1 VSGDFKSCRDAVT
14 ETALSIKAA
23 KMQPTAWDDLR
34 YVLALARFATIAEA
48 ARHLSVDE
56 ATVRRRIARIERQL
70 GARLFD
76 RARGRLAPTEAGRA
90 AAERAERVE
99 QEVEGLIA
107 AATGAGRVAAG
118 RVRVTAVPVI
128 VNRLLLPALPLLVE
142 ANPGLTVD
150 LIAEP
155 RDLSPVKREVD
166 IAVRLARPVQELR
179 AIARRIA
186 DLVYAVYGAPGRD
199 SDSLPW
205 ITYEDLM
212 ADLPQARWIAD
223 CITAGD
229 AEAPVRVN
237 DAEGIVSALE
247 QGIGKSLL
255 PSVIGDAVKGLIRLE
270 DAAPPLVREI
280 WLLTHPELR
289 GLPRIQAVVDWLDFV
304 LRPRAG
310 SPRFSSESRDLDGA
324 TE

>member
-1 VSGDFKSCRDAVT
+1 VSGDFEGCRDAVT
-14 ETALSIKAA
+14 ETVLSIKAA
-23 KMQPTAWDDLR
+23 KMQSIAWDDLR

-56 ATVRRRIARIERQL
+56 ATVGRRIARIERQL
-70 GARLFD
+70 GAQLFD

-128 VNRLLLPALPLLVE
+128 VNRLLLPALPLLVQ
-142 ANPGLTVD
+142 ANPGLAVD

-186 DLVYAVYGAPGRD
+186 DLVYAAYGAPGRN

-229 AEAPVRVN
+229 TEAPVRVN
-237 DAEGIVSALE
+237 
-247 QGIGKSLL
+247 
-255 PSVIGDAVKGLIRLE
+255 R
-270 DAAPPLVREI
+270 R
-280 WLLTHPELR
+280 
-289 GLPRIQAVVDWLDFV
+289 
-304 LRPRAG
+304 
-310 SPRFSSESRDLDGA
+310 
-324 TE
+324 

>member
-1 VSGDFKSCRDAVT
+1 
-14 ETALSIKAA
+14 
-23 KMQPTAWDDLR
+23 
-34 YVLALARFATIAEA
+34 
-48 ARHLSVDE
+48 
-56 ATVRRRIARIERQL
+56 
-70 GARLFD
+70 
-76 RARGRLAPTEAGRA
+76 LAPTEAGRA

-99 QEVEGLIA
+99 QEVEGLVA
-107 AATGAGRVAAG
+107 AAAGADRVAAG

-128 VNRLLLPALPLLVE
+128 VNRLLLPTLPSLLE
-142 ANPGLTVD
+142 ANPNLTVD

-166 IAVRLARPVQELR
+166 VAVRLARPVRELR
-179 AIARRIA
+179 TIARRIG
-186 DLVYAVYGAPGRD
+186 DLVYAVYGAPGQD

-223 CITAGD
+223 RITAGD

-237 DAEGIVSALE
+237 DAEGIISALQ

-255 PSVIGDAVKGLIRLE
+255 PSVIGDVVQGVIRLE

-280 WLLTHPELR
+280 WLLTHPDLR
-289 GLPRIQAVVDWLDFV
+289 GLSRIQAVVDWLDFV
-304 LRPRAG
+304 LRPHAR
-310 SPRFSSESRDLDGA
+310 SPRFSPGSQSA
-324 TE
+324 TG

>member
-1 VSGDFKSCRDAVT
+1 
-14 ETALSIKAA
+14 
-23 KMQPTAWDDLR
+23 MQPIAWDDLR

-48 ARHLSVDE
+48 ARRLSVDE
-56 ATVRRRIARIERQL
+56 ATVGRRIARIERQL

-76 RARGRLAPTEAGRA
+76 RAQGRLAPTEAGRV

-99 QEVEGLIA
+99 HEVEGLIA
-107 AATGAGRVAAG
+107 AAAGVDRIAAG

-128 VNRLLLPALPLLVE
+128 VNRLLLPALPLLLD
-142 ANPGLTVD
+142 ANPSLAVY

-166 IAVRLARPVQELR
+166 VAVRLARPARELR
-179 AIARRIA
+179 TIARRIG
-186 DLVYAVYGAPGRD
+186 DLVYAVYCAAGRD

-223 CITAGD
+223 RITAGD

-237 DAEGIVSALE
+237 DAEGIISALQ

-255 PSVIGDAVKGLIRLE
+255 PSVIGDAVQGLIQIE
-270 DAAPPLVREI
+270 DAAQPLVREI

-289 GLPRIQAVVDWLDFV
+289 GLPRIQVVVDWLDFV
-304 LRPRAG
+304 LNPLARCRG
-310 SPRFSSESRDLDGA
+310 S
-324 TE
+324 

>member
-1 VSGDFKSCRDAVT
+1 
-14 ETALSIKAA
+14 
-23 KMQPTAWDDLR
+23 MQPIAWDDLR

-48 ARHLSVDE
+48 ARRLSVDE
-56 ATVRRRIARIERQL
+56 ATVGRRIARIERQL

-76 RARGRLAPTEAGRA
+76 RAQGRLAPTELGRVA
-90 AAERAERVE
+90 AARAERVE
-99 QEVEGLIA
+99 HEVERLIA
-107 AATGAGRVAAG
+107 AAAGADRIAAG

-128 VNRLLLPALPLLVE
+128 INRLLLPALPLLLE
-142 ANPGLTVD
+142 ANPRLAVD

-166 IAVRLARPVQELR
+166 VAVRLARPIQELR
-179 AIARRIA
+179 TIARRIG
-186 DLVYAVYGAPGRD
+186 DLVYTVYGAPGRD
-199 SDSLPW
+199 SDRLPW

-223 CITAGD
+223 RIRAGD

-237 DAEGIVSALE
+237 DAEGIISALQ

-255 PSVIGDAVKGLIRLE
+255 PSVIGDAAQGLIQLE

-289 GLPRIQAVVDWLDFV
+289 GLPRIQVVVDWLDFV
-304 LRPRAG
+304 LRPRAR
-310 SPRFSSESRDLDGA
+310 SPRLSAGS
-324 TE
+324 

>member
-1 VSGDFKSCRDAVT
+1 
-14 ETALSIKAA
+14 
-23 KMQPTAWDDLR
+23 MQPIAWDDLR
-34 YVLALARFATIAEA
+34 YVLALARFTTIAEA
-48 ARHLSVDE
+48 ARRLSVDE
-56 ATVRRRIARIERQL
+56 ATVGRRIARIERQL
-70 GARLFD
+70 GSRLFD
-76 RARGRLAPTEAGRA
+76 RAQGRLAPTEAGRA

-99 QEVEGLIA
+99 QEVEELIA
-107 AATGAGRVAAG
+107 AAAGTDHIAAG

-128 VNRLLLPALPLLVE
+128 VNRLLLPVLPLLFE
-142 ANPGLTVD
+142 AKPGLAVD

-179 AIARRIA
+179 TIARRIG
-186 DLVYAVYGAPGRD
+186 DLVYAVYGVPGQD
-199 SDSLPW
+199 PDSLPW

-223 CITAGD
+223 RVASGD

-237 DAEGIVSALE
+237 DAESIISALQ

-255 PSVIGDAVKGLIRLE
+255 PSVIGDTVQGLIRLE

-289 GLPRIQAVVDWLDFV
+289 GLLRIQAVVDWLALV
-304 LRPRAG
+304 LTPARGRRG
-310 SPRFSSESRDLDGA
+310 SPHA
-324 TE
+324 AKA